1 MSHDDDTTPRSNGSL
16 SLQDRLEQIEGK
28 LDDVLSRFESLP
40 IRVRALEIVLYG
52 AAALVLLAFA
62 NSIIGD
68 HVRPAQTTVQT
79 IQVPPAPTPATT
91 PVLVK

>member
-28 LDDVLSRFESLP
+28 LDDVLLRFESVP
-40 IRVRALEIVLYG
+40 VRVRALEIVVYG
-52 AAALVLLAFA
+52 ACGIVLLAMA

-68 HVRPAQTTVQT
+68 HVRSPTTNVQ
-79 IQVPPAPTPATT
+79 PATT